1 MLSNQITDGQNTSL
15 QHEVTAHEI
24 QDVIFSMKRDRSPGP
39 DAGLVNYK
47 GRCDRCY
54 TLIL

>member
-24 QDVIFSMKRDRSPGP
+24 QDVIFSMKRDRREGC
-39 DAGLVNYK
+39 
-47 GRCDRCY
+47 R
-54 TLIL
+54 T